1 MKINF
6 YIILSLFLIVGCGT
20 EQPSATG
27 GSEEVKSVVNKAS
40 LSKSNPGIEGC
51 SHSFRS
57 LPDVYKSTADNPVSV
72 TFSYIKSGVNLE
84 AVDKVIGIDKSNG
97 RGILP
102 VVTTIYTKDGAAVER
117 VGTFSYFCKDGD
129 CRGDDLGVA
138 IEVDK
143 EDFIETFGSYPK
155 VDCRVIGMNGPE
167 PDGPVQQKYSPAIEG
182 CSHKFDYLPD
192 SLNPNSDGTLN
203 DNAFSRI
210 VFGINYTTLDNLMG
224 LQREDKK
231 SQWVD
236 VVATIYTKDGVP
248 VERTGTVGVY
258 YENGFHRPASG
269 IMGSLSEKVGLSTKE
284 FTETFGIHPKTDCR
298 IVGL

>member
-1 MKINF
+1 M
-6 YIILSLFLIVGCGT
+6 FLIVGCGT
-20 EQPSATG
+20 EQPSAAG
-27 GSEEVKSVVNKAS
+27 GSEEMKNVVNKSS

-57 LPDVYKSTADNPVSV
+57 LPDVYKSTADNPASV
-72 TFSYIKSGVNLE
+72 TFSSIKSGVNLD

-102 VVTTIYTKDGAAVER
+102 VVTTIYTKDDAAVER

-138 IEVDK
+138 VEVDK

-192 SLNPNSDGTLN
+192 SLNPNSIISCLNQIVSLAHSARAIYSAWAVLTATCGCNLDVQTIGIQVTQNRDG
-203 DNAFSRI
+203 RH
-210 VFGINYTTLDNLMG
+210 
-224 LQREDKK
+224 
-231 SQWVD
+231 VD
-236 VVATIYTKDGVP
+236 VVIVFVNQVHKG
-248 VERTGTVGVY
+248 
-258 YENGFHRPASG
+258 
-269 IMGSLSEKVGLSTKE
+269 KE
-284 FTETFGIHPKTDCR
+284 IIR
-298 IVGL
+298 IFF